1 MFSVAREALGNHR
14 SLLTKRLAN
23 LATIESRR
31 AYLAHAHRL
40 ACRRDDA
47 LWIER
52 ELIELSAKRY
62 VPKIDMRSLRRSWCP
77 VWKLAGR

>member
-31 AYLAHAHRL
+31 AYLAHAYRL

-62 VPKIDMRSLRRSWCP
+62 VPKIDMSLRRSWCRF
-77 VWKLAGR
+77 GN